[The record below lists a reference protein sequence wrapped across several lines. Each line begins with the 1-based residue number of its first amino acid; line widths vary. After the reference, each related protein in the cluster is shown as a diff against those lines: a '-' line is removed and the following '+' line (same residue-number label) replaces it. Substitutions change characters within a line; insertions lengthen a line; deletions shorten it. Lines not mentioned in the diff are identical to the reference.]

1 MRKMVFFLLP
11 LVLLASPPCQGQTE
25 IDNLF
30 SLDLS
35 YSLTGLLNQGWGIG
49 VGFEKKINTYLSTKG
64 TLGHMTFLTG
74 IEDVYCTSV
83 GILLFVNYYPLGK
96 EFDKLYIGIG
106 NGCDFMNYFGEGAL
120 PQTSKDIL
128 INITPKIG
136 WKFTMPKYVM
146 IDVSA
151 GYKFIINNS
160 GNYGEIKE
168 FVNTGLQF
176 RIGFKIL
183 FNNRKKEN

>member
-1 MRKMVFFLLP
+1 MRKTAFLLLP
-11 LVLLASPPCQGQTE
+11 LILLVSLPCQGQTE

-49 VGFEKKINTYLSTKG
+49 AGFEKKINTYFSAKG

-74 IEDVYCTSV
+74 IKDVYCTSV
-83 GILLFVNYYPLGK
+83 GISLFANYYPLGK
-96 EFDKLYIGIG
+96 KLDKLYIGIG
-106 NGCDFMNYFGEGAL
+106 GGSDFMNYFGKGEL
-120 PQTSKDIL
+120 PQTTEDIL
-128 INITPKIG
+128 ISITPKIG

-151 GYKFIINNS
+151 GYKFINNNTE
-160 GNYGEIKE
+160 NYGEIEEYVNAGFQFGIGVKIILNGKAKE
-168 FVNTGLQF
+168 
-176 RIGFKIL
+176 K
-183 FNNRKKEN
+183 